1 MKYLG
6 INLKSYVEYLYAVNY
21 GTIVNKIKEGLN
33 KWIYV
38 WIGRHNIVKM
48 PILPKLMHKFKS
60 TPASPRKASV
70 AAVKLILTLTKA
82 KNTEEP
88 EHF

>member
-38 WIGRHNIVKM
+38 CG
-48 PILPKLMHKFKS
+48 
-60 TPASPRKASV
+60 
-70 AAVKLILTLTKA
+70 
-82 KNTEEP
+82 
-88 EHF
+88 